1 MPLSDYGL
9 LRGAVINVLPFK
21 KIGDHYNIEVSVAGQ
36 LYRIAL
42 DVYSTLKG
50 SPKFDPQ
57 DRSAVWDQD
66 RLLMFY
72 KDEQYSHPLLATL
85 LQTADGFTAHAQL
98 PAVLHLDYIH
108 YSPALFPLNQ
118 MTVVPP
124 KETDDDGN
132 DLNDD
137 LNPWIQKAM
146 NNPQAEIFAF
156 GSFWNDAGSAHPDPT
171 IYFNP
176 NPPMGVH
183 DIHMNQ
189 GDSGSEEK
197 DNGPGQDGALFLRF
211 ITAAATPSTP
221 SPTTDTWVAMFFRFQ
236 SQSITTDSSGNP
248 QAG

>member
-1 MPLSDYGL
+1 MPLPDYGL
-9 LRGAVINVLPFK
+9 LRGGVINVLPFQ

-36 LYRIAL
+36 LYRIAV

-57 DRSAVWDQD
+57 DRSAVWDED
-66 RLLMFY
+66 RLLLFY
-72 KDEQYSHPLLATL
+72 LDDQYAHPLLTAL
-85 LQTADGFTAHAQL
+85 LQTPQGFTYRAQL
-98 PAVLHLDYIH
+98 PAILQLDYLREQ
-108 YSPALFPLNQ
+108 PALFPISQ
-118 MTVVPP
+118 MKVVPP
-124 KETDDDGN
+124 KQADNDGN

-137 LNPWIQKAM
+137 IDPWIQKAL

-183 DIHMNQ
+183 DVHMNQ

-211 ITAAATPSTP
+211 IGAPGTSAA
-221 SPTTDTWVAMFFRFQ
+221 PTVPDTWIAMFFRFQ
-236 SQSITTDSSGNP
+236 SQSINTDTNGNP

>member
-1 MPLSDYGL
+1 MPLPDYGL
-9 LRGAVINVLPFK
+9 LRGNVINVLPFQ

-57 DRSAVWDQD
+57 DSNAVWDED

-72 KDEQYSHPLLATL
+72 QNDQYAHPLLTTL
-85 LQTADGFTAHAQL
+85 LQTAEGFTPRSTL
-98 PAVLHLDYIH
+98 PVSLHLDYIR
-108 YSPALFPLNQ
+108 YQPALFPLNQ

-124 KETDDDGN
+124 KQEDNDDN

-137 LNPWIQKAM
+137 IDPWVQKAL
-146 NNPQAEIFAF
+146 NNPQAEVFAF

-176 NPPMGVH
+176 NPPMGIH

-197 DNGPGQDGALFLRF
+197 NNGPGQDGALFLRF
-211 ITAAATPSTP
+211 IGVAGTA
-221 SPTTDTWVAMFFRFQ
+221 DTWVAMFFRFQ
-236 SQSITTDSSGNP
+236 NQSITTDSNGNP